1 MINQIIMGFLD
12 LFENN
17 KKDIN
22 NFFDIN
28 IKEKYDEV
36 QKKFNFILES
46 SKDIIIFLDE
56 KNNII
61 DINTKGVESLGHS
74 KNYFI
79 GKNFTDI
86 EILNNNKGVLG
97 KDDLRNI
104 LSKKI
109 KKTIKLNVKNKN
121 VDFLSNVFLIKN
133 KGKIT
138 GKIIVLK
145 DITFV
150 KKYQSLIF
158 KRKKEKEIEE
168 IKNSLFT
175 LFSHELRHPL
185 MSILGFSKM
194 LLEKSN
200 SQNQKQIIKKII
212 MNSEHLNSLVNKALY
227 LEEIKINEDKLQR
240 VKFNIGFLIVEIL
253 NNYTP
258 LISKNNI
265 KIIQSINSKELMA
278 NPDMIKT
285 LLTNIIENSIKNT
298 KKGEITLSSYSKNDK
313 IIIEI
318 KDSGIGMEPYEVET
332 LKKDF
337 IAGEEFYNK
346 MYKGISFNYLIN
358 RLILKIHKATIE
370 IESKKNVGTTVKL
383 YFPSK

>member
-1 MINQIIMGFLD
+1 MGFLD

-86 EILNNNKGVLG
+86 EILNKNEEVLD